1 MKISSDGATKKNW
14 KILSDANVFN
24 VPKLIPIS
32 GTGIGDNILKFTKL
46 DESKITSELYNPC
59 MIIGIKIA
67 PVLKNINII
76 IIPEPNIESS
86 AELVGSS
93 PMLEIIKE

>member
-1 MKISSDGATKKNW
+1 M
-14 KILSDANVFN
+14 LSDASVFN
-24 VPKLIPIS
+24 EPKLIPIS

-46 DESKITSELYNPC
+46 DDNTITSELYKPC

-76 IIPEPNIESS
+76 IIPDPAIESN
-86 AELVGSS
+86 AEFVGSR
-93 PMLEIIKE
+93 PTFDIINE